1 MTGRQGTKTAGGVVR
16 WVHRIVAL
24 GLIGLA
30 SVLLS
35 SAAPAQADGEV
46 IAGTLSTQSG
56 KAVENVKVTAADK
69 QKPTVTVSA
78 TSDADGRFQL
88 AVPGPSTYVVKL
100 DTTTLPKGIKLDQG
114 VPDSREVTVS
124 PGQRAGASFNLT
136 DGAASTN
143 SGIQNSVFAQRLVE
157 GIRFGLIIAI
167 TAIGLSLIFGTT
179 GLTNFSHGELVTVG
193 AFAAWWLNTSMGVP
207 LILSTLFAIVV
218 GVVLGA
224 LNDLLIWRPLRKR
237 RTGLVA
243 MLVIS
248 IGLSLVLRYLLLL
261 AVGGDRQFYDTP
273 TQTAMDLGVVS
284 ITPRDLEAMGMC
296 LAILLGVALML
307 QYTRMGKAMRA
318 VSDNRDLAAA
328 SGINVNRVILLV
340 WMLGGGLAAFGGVMY
355 GWTLNLRFDM
365 GFTLLLLMFAGVTLG
380 GLGTAYGALLGSVVI
395 GVIVQLSTMVIP
407 DDIKTVSG
415 LLILILIL
423 LVRPSGILGARQR
436 IG

>member
-1 MTGRQGTKTAGGVVR
+1 VR

-30 SVLLS
+30 SLLLS
-35 SAAPAQADGEV
+35 NAPPAQADGET
-46 IAGTLSTQSG
+46 IAGTLSVSSSG
-56 KAVENVKVTAADK
+56 TAAENVKVTVTAKATSTAIA
-69 QKPTVTVSA
+69 TVT
-78 TSDADGRFQL
+78 TDADGRFRVPL
-88 AVPGPSTYVVKL
+88 PGPGTYVVKV
-100 DTTTLPKGIKLDQG
+100 DTSTLPEGIKLDEG
-114 VPDSREVTVS
+114 VSDTREVVVG
-124 PGQRAGASFNLT
+124 PGQRAAALFNLT
-136 DGAASTN
+136 DGATSTDIPDN
-143 SGIQNSVFAQRLVE
+143 IFVQRLIE

-193 AFAAWWLNTSMGVP
+193 AFAAWWLNTAAGVP

-218 GVVLGA
+218 GVILGA
-224 LNDLLIWRPLRKR
+224 LNDLLLWRPLRKR
-237 RTGLVA
+237 GTGLVA

-248 IGLSLVLRYLLLL
+248 IGLSLVMRYLLLL
-261 AVGGDRQFYDTP
+261 TVKGDREFYDTP
-273 TQTAMDLGVVS
+273 TQTATDLGIVS
-284 ITPRDLEAMGMC
+284 LTPRDLQAMALC
-296 LAILLGVALML
+296 LVTLVGVAVML

-365 GFTLLLLMFAGVTLG
+365 GFGLLLLMFAGVTLG

-415 LLILILIL
+415 LFILILIL
-423 LVRPSGILGARQR
+423 LVRPSGLLGARQR